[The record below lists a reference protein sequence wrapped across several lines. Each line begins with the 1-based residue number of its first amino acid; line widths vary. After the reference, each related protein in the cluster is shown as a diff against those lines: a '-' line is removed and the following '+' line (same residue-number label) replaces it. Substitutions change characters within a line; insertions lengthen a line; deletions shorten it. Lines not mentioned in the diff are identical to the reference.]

1 MLYVQQICE
10 IISTRSRLSI
20 RENLDPRKFSA
31 ICYVNTFIENITPC
45 RHRLL
50 PRMLVY
56 TVLSGD
62 EPEGLEDIPEYE
74 QAMRCGRVI
83 CTNYSLLYGH
93 LDADKLLPKLPE
105 KDLIDE
111 NQLKEAKSFHQRFA
125 KNAHV
130 IRILLW
136 YDRPSHGLLKFC
148 DTLETTPGQEHLG
161 RKLLKGMSI
170 IIGN

>member
-1 MLYVQQICE
+1 MKSE
-10 IISTRSRLSI
+10 AISEHI
-20 RENLDPRKFSA
+20 VVFSS
-31 ICYVNTFIENITPC
+31 T
-45 RHRLL
+45 
-50 PRMLVY
+50 
-56 TVLSGD
+56 GD
-62 EPEGLEDIPEYE
+62 DPEGPEDIPEHE

-83 CTNYSLLYGH
+83 CTNYSLLYGQ
-93 LDADKLLPKLPE
+93 LDVEKLLPKLPE

-111 NQLKEAKSFHQRFA
+111 NQLKEAKCFHQRFA

-161 RKLLKGMSI
+161 RKLLKGI
-170 IIGN
+170 P